1 MKKTV
6 KRTPTKRRR
15 AAVGK
20 RTTVKRR
27 RKTSSMGSA
36 NITGILTMV
45 GGAVISR
52 VADPMLK
59 NVISNDMLRRGLK
72 AGLGVFAATRGGM
85 IGNLGAGIAIES
97 GAALVGG
104 FLPGSM
110 GYVSDEIGSTNDPVL
125 IGYEAGE
132 MFGDEFGA
140 LPALI
145 SGDEFGE
152 DDLSQDEF
160 GEDDLSADEF
170 GEDDLGVDE
179 FGEDDLSADEFGY
192 SPDELQ
198 GLI

>member
-6 KRTPTKRRR
+6 RKSPTKRRR

-20 RTTVKRR
+20 RTAVKRR

-36 NITGILTMV
+36 NITGIVTMI
-45 GGAVISR
+45 GGAVVSR
-52 VADPMLK
+52 IADPMLK

-104 FLPGSM
+104 LLPGGM
-110 GYVSDEIGSTNDPVL
+110 GYTSDEIGSTNDPVL

-145 SGDEFGE
+145 SGD
-152 DDLSQDEF
+152 
-160 GEDDLSADEF
+160 DDLSADEF
-170 GEDDLGVDE
+170 GEDDLSADE

>member
-6 KRTPTKRRR
+6 RKSPTKRRR

-27 RKTSSMGSA
+27 RKSSSMGSA
-36 NITGILTMV
+36 NITGIVTMI
-45 GGAVISR
+45 GGAVVSR
-52 VADPMLK
+52 IADPMLK

-104 FLPGSM
+104 LLPGGM

-145 SGDEFGE
+145 SG
-152 DDLSQDEF
+152 
-160 GEDDLSADEF
+160 EDDLSADEF
-170 GEDDLGVDE
+170 GEDDLSADE

>member
-1 MKKTV
+1 MKKRTTA
-6 KRTPTKRRR
+6 KRRTPTKRRR
-15 AAVGK
+15 ATVGK
-20 RTTVKRR
+20 IAPRRR
-27 RKTSSMGSA
+27 RKASGMGSL
-36 NITGILTMV
+36 NVTGILTMV
-45 GGAVISR
+45 GGAIISR

-72 AGLGVFAATRGGM
+72 AGIGVFAASRGGM
-85 IGNLGAGIAIES
+85 IGNLGTGMAIES

-145 SGDEFGE
+145 GGDE
-152 DDLSQDEF
+152 DE
-160 GEDDLSADEF
+160 LSADEF
-170 GEDDLGVDE
+170 GEDEFGEDE
-179 FGEDDLSADEFGY
+179 FGEDEFGQDEDDLSADEFGY

-198 GLI
+198 GINY

>member
-1 MKKTV
+1 MKKRVTR

-20 RTTVKRR
+20 ITPRR
-27 RKTSSMGSA
+27 RRRVSGMGSV
-36 NITGILTMV
+36 NLGGIFAMI
-45 GGAVISR
+45 GGAIVSR

-59 NVISNDMLRRGLK
+59 KVVSNDMLRRGLK
-72 AGLGVFAATRGGM
+72 AGIGIFAASKGGM
-85 IGNLGAGIAIES
+85 VGNLGTGMAIES

-125 IGYEAGE
+125 IGYETSE

-145 SGDEFGE
+145 SGD
-152 DDLSQDEF
+152 DEF
-160 GEDDLSADEF
+160 GEDEFGEDKFGEDEFGEDEF
-170 GEDDLGVDE
+170 GEDDLGEDE
-179 FGEDDLSADEFGY
+179 FGEDEFGY

-198 GLI
+198 GLV

>member
-1 MKKTV
+1 MKKTTTK

-15 AAVGK
+15 ATVGK
-20 RTTVKRR
+20 ITPRR
-27 RKTSSMGSA
+27 RRRSSSMGSL
-36 NITGILTMV
+36 NVTGILTMV
-45 GGAVISR
+45 GGAIISR

-72 AGLGVFAATRGGM
+72 AGIGIFAASRGGM
-85 IGNLGAGIAIES
+85 IGNLGTGMAIES

-145 SGDEFGE
+145 GGDDEFGEEEFGEDEFGE
-152 DDLSQDEF
+152 DEF
-160 GEDDLSADEF
+160 GEDEF
-170 GEDDLGVDE
+170 GQDEDE
-179 FGEDDLSADEFGY
+179 INADEFGY

-198 GLI
+198 GINY

>member
-1 MKKTV
+1 MKKKKT
-6 KRTPTKRRR
+6 TPTKRRR
-15 AAVGK
+15 ATVG
-20 RTTVKRR
+20 RRAPVR
-27 RKTSSMGSA
+27 RKRKASGMGSA

-72 AGLGVFAATRGGM
+72 AGIGIFAASRGGM
-85 IGNLGAGIAIES
+85 LGNLGTGMAIES

-140 LPALI
+140 IPALV

-152 DDLSQDEF
+152 DEFGEDEFGADEDDLGEDEF
-160 GEDDLSADEF
+160 GEE
-170 GEDDLGVDE
+170 
-179 FGEDDLSADEFGY
+179 EFGY
-192 SPDELQ
+192 TEDEIQ
-198 GLI
+198 GLV

>member
-1 MKKTV
+1 MKKTK
-6 KRTPTKRRR
+6 KRTTPTKRRR

-20 RTTVKRR
+20 PVRRRTTRR
-27 RKTSSMGSA
+27 SSKMGAA

-59 NVISNDMLRRGLK
+59 NVISNDLLRRGLK
-72 AGLGVFAATRGGM
+72 AGIGVFAAGQGGV
-85 IGNLGAGIAIES
+85 IGNLGAGMAIES

-104 FLPGSM
+104 MLPGSM

-125 IGYEAGE
+125 IGYESAE

-145 SGDEFGE
+145 SGDDEFGE
-152 DDLSQDEF
+152 DEFSGDEDDFSGDEF
-160 GEDDLSADEF
+160 GEDDFSGDEF
-170 GEDDLGVDE
+170 GE
-179 FGEDDLSADEFGY
+179 DEFGY

-198 GLI
+198 GLV

>member
-1 MKKTV
+1 MKKGVTK

-20 RTTVKRR
+20 IAPRR
-27 RKTSSMGSA
+27 RRRSSGMGSV

-45 GGAVISR
+45 GGAIVSR

-72 AGLGVFAATRGGM
+72 AGIGVFAASRGGV
-85 IGNLGAGIAIES
+85 IGNLGTGMAIES

-125 IGYEAGE
+125 IGYEASE

-145 SGDEFGE
+145 SGEDEFGE
-152 DDLSQDEF
+152 DEFGEDEF
-160 GEDDLSADEF
+160 GEDEFGEDEF
-170 GEDDLGVDE
+170 GEDE
-179 FGEDDLSADEFGY
+179 FGEEEFGGEEFGY

-198 GLI
+198 GLV